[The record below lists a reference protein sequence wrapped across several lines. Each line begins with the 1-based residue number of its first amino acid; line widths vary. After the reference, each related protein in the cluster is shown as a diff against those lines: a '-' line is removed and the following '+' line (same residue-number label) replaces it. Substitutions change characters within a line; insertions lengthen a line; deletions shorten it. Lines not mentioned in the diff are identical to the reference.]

1 MGQLPPIFDG
11 DRTKSEG
18 FVDLLKSY
26 FRLNHRV
33 PAFQSY
39 LTRIAL
45 ALTLIQGPLVQE
57 WTRHLGNW
65 LDRRHPMLD
74 DILDTW
80 DQFIAQFEAAFTDT
94 QRDQRARSQLNSLRL
109 KWPEIDQYTMNFERL
124 IREAGYAPGGAQ
136 TVQMYIDGLPNN
148 VVADVT
154 RSPPVYTYPEI
165 VQRAIDSVRSKE
177 LMSALTK
184 KRGGRTNQPSWP
196 FQTGQTA
203 GQRPRNPPPN
213 NPPRYNSSNA
223 PRTYNNVPVQM
234 DLSQTRGN
242 RGQGRRFY
250 QNNAASTTPPTK
262 GNCYN
267 CNQPGHFA
275 RNCPQKRKTRAA
287 TAQGSWRSDDGA
299 EETLI
304 DWTPADNS
312 SGTPT
317 DNPSSRINA
326 AMQAFAALSTDER
339 DTIAEN
345 IGKEETQDF
354 LSA

>member
-1 MGQLPPIFDG
+1 VRDVKPMGQLPPIFDG

-18 FVDLLKSY
+18 FVDLQKSY

-33 PAFQSY
+33 PTFQSY

-57 WTRHLGNW
+57 WTHHLGNW

-94 QRDQRARSQLNSLRL
+94 QRDQRVRSQLDSLRL

-124 IREAGYAPGGAQ
+124 IREARYAPGGAQ

-196 FQTGQTA
+196 FQTGQPA

-242 RGQGRRFY
+242 RGQGRHFY

-287 TAQGSWRSDDGA
+287 AAQGPWRSDDGA

-304 DWTPADNS
+304 NWTPADNS
-312 SGTPT
+312 LGTST

-326 AMQAFAALSTDER
+326 AM
-339 DTIAEN
+339 
-345 IGKEETQDF
+345 
-354 LSA
+354 

>member
-1 MGQLPPIFDG
+1 
-11 DRTKSEG
+11 
-18 FVDLLKSY
+18 
-26 FRLNHRV
+26 
-33 PAFQSY
+33 
-39 LTRIAL
+39 
-45 ALTLIQGPLVQE
+45 
-57 WTRHLGNW
+57 
-65 LDRRHPMLD
+65 
-74 DILDTW
+74 
-80 DQFIAQFEAAFTDT
+80 
-94 QRDQRARSQLNSLRL
+94 
-109 KWPEIDQYTMNFERL
+109 MNFKRL

-154 RSPPVYTYPEI
+154 RSPPVYTYSEI

-196 FQTGQTA
+196 FQTGQPA
-203 GQRPRNPPPN
+203 GQRPHNPPPN

-223 PRTYNNVPVQM
+223 LRTYNNVPVQM

-242 RGQGRRFY
+242 QGQGRRFY
-250 QNNAASTTPPTK
+250 QNSAASTTPPTK

-299 EETLI
+299 EEMLI
-304 DWTPADNS
+304 DWTPVDNS

-326 AMQAFAALSTDER
+326 AMQAFAELLTDER